1 MLRHGV
7 RLPIGGPKQ
16 RALLALLLLNANE
29 VVSRA
34 HAIDFLW
41 GEQPP
46 ERAVNAL
53 QVRVHGLRKSLGP
66 ARVLTRGSGYVLR
79 ADPDELDLIRFR
91 KLYEEGR
98 DALEGGDAV
107 GAAAQL
113 DEALCLWRG
122 EALADLSLESANS
135 FELTG
140 LEELRLSAN
149 ESRIEAEL
157 ALGRQDGVI
166 AELEALVA
174 EHPFRERPRAQLMLA
189 LYRAG
194 RQADALNA
202 YQAAR
207 TTLGEELGIDPTPSL
222 RELER
227 AILRQDPSLRLP
239 HLAVG
244 TNLPRPATRLVGRRL
259 EVASIGSLLR
269 DPDVRLLTLS
279 GPGGIG
285 KTRLA
290 IEAAAE
296 LAPEFEHGIAFVDL
310 APIADPALVE
320 PTVAAAVDVNNDP
333 QLTTR
338 QQLVARLRGREL
350 LLVLDNFERLL
361 PAAPLVAELLV
372 AAPRLRVLTTS
383 RTLLHITA
391 EHDYPVPPL
400 AVPPQ
405 SDDLDALAR
414 NDSVSVFVARARA
427 VERAFT
433 LTDANAE
440 AVAAICRRLEGLPL
454 ALELAAARV
463 NVLTPGQ
470 ILERLA
476 EPLQLLTGGGR
487 DLPERQ
493 QTLRATIDWSYQLL
507 DQSQQVLFARLSA
520 FAGGSTLEAIEQI
533 CEANLESLAGLLDN
547 SLLRREQD
555 TGREPRYRMLETV
568 REYADQQLAAEDGN
582 EVRRRHREYYA
593 TLAQRLG
600 HDLVGKRSQVAV
612 DHLAREHQNL
622 RAALAYSLEADLEP
636 GFRLA
641 AALRPYW
648 DTAARGHEIRIWL
661 EQAFASN
668 RSPQTLAQIGALV
681 VLGRQRMNEGDYDE
695 SRTAFEA
702 ALAGAHELNTASD
715 GAIALANLAWLSA
728 AVGDYQRCLRL
739 AEEAVDRARQGGN
752 PLAERQGLAM
762 IAGALINLGE
772 YDSARPYLAR
782 SLALAQTLQDTNV
795 IVLAMVNSGYGAICA
810 DELSEARSLLEQALT
825 LCHQP
830 ELPVQVVPVLQL
842 LAWEANLSG
851 DHLRANAYLRR
862 ALTLL
867 RTGGQ
872 LIHRI
877 DVLGETAITLQI
889 TAPRAAAQLLGTV
902 EANHSK
908 RGLQTSTPMVKRYN
922 PLRTQLTKTLDPDE
936 LATALA
942 QGKQLELDDA
952 IEEALAALHK

>member
-1 MLRHGV
+1 MN
-7 RLPIGGPKQ
+7 
-16 RALLALLLLNANE
+16 RA
-29 VVSRA
+29 
-34 HAIDFLW
+34 
-41 GEQPP
+41 
-46 ERAVNAL
+46 
-53 QVRVHGLRKSLGP
+53 
-66 ARVLTRGSGYVLR
+66 Y
-79 ADPDELDLIRFR
+79 
-91 KLYEEGR
+91 
-98 DALEGGDAV
+98 
-107 GAAAQL
+107 
-113 DEALCLWRG
+113 
-122 EALADLSLESANS
+122 S
-135 FELTG
+135 FERTG

-149 ESRIEAEL
+149 ELRIEAEL
-157 ALGRQDGVI
+157 ALGRQDGLI
-166 AELEALVA
+166 ADLEVLVV

-207 TTLGEELGIDPTPSL
+207 TTLAEELGIEPTPSL

-227 AILRQDPSLRLP
+227 AILRQDPSLRL
-239 HLAVG
+239 LGSAAVE

-259 EVASIGSLLR
+259 EIASIGSLLR

-296 LAPEFEHGIAFVDL
+296 LAPEFEHGVAFVDL
-310 APIADPALVE
+310 APISDPALVE
-320 PTVAAAVDVNNDP
+320 PTVAAAVDINNDP
-333 QLTTR
+333 QQTTR
-338 QQLVARLRGREL
+338 QQLIARLRGREL

-361 PAAPLVAELLV
+361 PAAPLVAELLA

-383 RTLLHITA
+383 RTLLRITA

-405 SDDLDALAR
+405 SDDLAALAR

-433 LTDANAE
+433 LTDANAD

-463 NVLTPGQ
+463 NVLTPAQ

-476 EPLQLLTGGGR
+476 EPLELLTGGGR
-487 DLPERQ
+487 DLPKRQ

-507 DQSQQVLFARLSA
+507 EPSQQVLFARLSA
-520 FAGGSTLEAIEQI
+520 FAGGCTLEAIEQV
-533 CEANLESLAGLLDN
+533 CEANLESLAALLDN

-568 REYADQQLAAEDGN
+568 REYADHQLATEDGN
-582 EVRRRHREYYA
+582 EVRRRHREHYA

-600 HDLVGKRSQVAV
+600 HELVGKRSDIAV
-612 DHLAREHQNL
+612 DLLAREHQNL
-622 RAALAYSLEADLEP
+622 RAALAYSLDGDLEP

-641 AALRPYW
+641 AALRLYW

-668 RSPQTLAQIGALV
+668 HSTQTQAQVGALV

-695 SRTAFEA
+695 SRAAFEA
-702 ALAGAHELNTASD
+702 ALAGAHQLGAQRN

-728 AVGDYQRCLRL
+728 AVGDYPRCQKLG
-739 AEEAVDRARQGGN
+739 EEAVDLARQGGD

-762 IAGALINLGE
+762 IAGALINLGD
-772 YDSARPYLAR
+772 YDSARTYLAD
-782 SLALAQTLQDTNV
+782 SLALAHTLQDTNV
-795 IVLAMVNSGYGAICA
+795 LVLAMVNSGYGAICA
-810 DELSEARSLLEQALT
+810 GELGEARPLLEQALT
-825 LCHQP
+825 LCRQP
-830 ELPVQVVPVLQL
+830 ELPVQVVPVLHL

-851 DHLRANAYLRR
+851 DQPRANDFIRK

-877 DVLGETAITLQI
+877 DVLGETAITLQT

-902 EANHSK
+902 ETNHSQ
-908 RGLQTSTPMVKRYN
+908 RGLQTSTPMVKRYKL
-922 PLRTQLTKTLDPDE
+922 LRTQLAATLDPDQ
-936 LATALA
+936 LAAALA
-942 QGKQLELDDA
+942 QGNQLTLDDA
-952 IEEALAALHK
+952 IDQALAALHK